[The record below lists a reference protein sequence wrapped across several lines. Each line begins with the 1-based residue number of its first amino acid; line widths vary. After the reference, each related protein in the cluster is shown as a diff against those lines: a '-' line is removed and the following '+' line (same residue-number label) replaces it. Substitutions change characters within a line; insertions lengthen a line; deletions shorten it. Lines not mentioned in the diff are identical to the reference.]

1 MLSAGEIPPAY
12 PSPRYTAGALPRPPA
27 PACPSRR
34 DEPVGAWL
42 RRRTVCGNPLWGP
55 PHTGQ
60 WPAHYSRSHAFCGRS
75 QPIDSPP
82 FARESGCSAPPLTLH
97 TNSPCRCGCQV
108 PETTP
113 TAAWAAAASNRSSR
127 ARRAL
132 GKPPN
137 VLSSV
142 LSAWRSG
149 RRAPWRVGL
158 RQAPQRVLW
167 VPEKVLVAGRSPR
180 ATGPRA

>member
-1 MLSAGEIPPAY
+1 MREQTVGSHEDCSSTITPTQRPRICVVSMIRSILVYSLNAAASVYSAGRNSLPRTLL
-12 PSPRYTAGALPRPPA
+12 RYTAGALPRPPA
-27 PACPSRR
+27 PACPYRR

-42 RRRTVCGNPLWGP
+42 RRRTVCGNPLWGL

-113 TAAWAAAASNRSSR
+113 TAGSMGRYH
-127 ARRAL
+127 RRIAD
-132 GKPPN
+132 G
-137 VLSSV
+137 
-142 LSAWRSG
+142 
-149 RRAPWRVGL
+149 
-158 RQAPQRVLW
+158 
-167 VPEKVLVAGRSPR
+167 
-180 ATGPRA
+180 

>member
-1 MLSAGEIPPAY
+1 MYSAGRNSLPRTLL
-12 PSPRYTAGALPRPPA
+12 RYTAGALPRPPA
-27 PACPSRR
+27 PACPSHRN
-34 DEPVGAWL
+34 EPVGAWL
-42 RRRTVCGNPLWGP
+42 RRRTVCGNPLWGL

-113 TAAWAAAASNRSSR
+113 TAGSM
-127 ARRAL
+127 
-132 GKPPN
+132 
-137 VLSSV
+137 
-142 LSAWRSG
+142 
-149 RRAPWRVGL
+149 
-158 RQAPQRVLW
+158 
-167 VPEKVLVAGRSPR
+167 GRSR
-180 ATGPRA
+180 KQQIVESSEEEESSEKNLFLFWISI

>member
-1 MLSAGEIPPAY
+1 MIKYLTAAASVFLAGRNSLPRTL
-12 PSPRYTAGALPRPPA
+12 PRYTAGALPRPPA

-34 DEPVGAWL
+34 DEPLGVWL

-113 TAAWAAAASNRSSR
+113 TAALAAAASNRSSR
-127 ARRAL
+127 ALRRRRAL
-132 GKPPN
+132 SLSRSRLYKH
-137 VLSSV
+137 VLHV
-142 LSAWRSG
+142 
-149 RRAPWRVGL
+149 AP
-158 RQAPQRVLW
+158 
-167 VPEKVLVAGRSPR
+167 
-180 ATGPRA
+180 